1 MRRDIQALRGF
12 SIVVVLLYH
21 AQFGWLK
28 GGFLGVDIFFVISG
42 VLITQIIV
50 AELDSGNFKI
60 RNFYSRRIRRIIPS
74 LLVALVVALI
84 LGWIL
89 LLPEDF
95 AQFGSVLAGSSVFIT
110 NFVLFAQV
118 NYFDAAA
125 VEKPLLHLW
134 SLSIEEQFY
143 IFWPVILIVIYRL
156 RRFVFAI
163 SFVLLFASFGYA
175 YAIHGSHE
183 ELAFYSP

>member
-1 MRRDIQALRGF
+1 VRSHKTSNYRPDIDGIRA
-12 SIVVVLLYH
+12 IAVLSVIAFH
-21 AQFGWLK
+21 AFPSLVP
-28 GGFLGVDIFFVISG
+28 GGFVGVDIFFVISG
-42 VLITQIIV
+42 FLITQIIV
-50 AELDSGNFKI
+50 AELDNGNFRI

-74 LLVALVVALI
+74 LLIALLVALI
-84 LGWIL
+84 LGWVL

-95 AQFGSVLAGSSVFIT
+95 SQFGSVLAGSSVFIT

-143 IFWPVILIVIYRL
+143 IFWPIILFTIYK
-156 RRFVFAI
+156 
-163 SFVLLFASFGYA
+163 
-175 YAIHGSHE
+175 
-183 ELAFYSP
+183 